1 MPTYNT
7 KTRGKIKV
15 PALPKER
22 VQSWRDKKKKSGGK
36 SLTVWLDAESVK
48 QLDELLF
55 RFPRKNKSSLVVYAL
70 KTLFEQETASSKAE
84 I

>member
-1 MPTYNT
+1 MPTYDT
-7 KTRGKIKV
+7 KTRGKIKI
-15 PALPKER
+15 PASPKER
-22 VQSWRDKKKKSGGK
+22 VESWREKKKNAGGK

-55 RFPRKNKSSLVVYAL
+55 RFPKKNKSTLVTHAI
-70 KTLFEQETASSKAE
+70 KALFEQEVASPEGE